1 MSASSKDIMVYAEF
15 SAGSLHP
22 VSFELL
28 GKATELA
35 KKASSRVLSVIV
47 GYGLSGAI
55 KELVFHGADLIYAVD
70 HASMDNFDAK
80 LFQQNVV
87 AVVQDVKPG
96 ILLLGA
102 TPLGRSLGP
111 RVGASLGTGVTAD
124 CTGLDITPD
133 GKLVQVRPAFAGN
146 ILATIQ
152 TSTRPQ
158 TATVRYRVMKPAP
171 RDPNRRGEVVMMDP
185 VATEPSAKALS
196 RSRSKRTDISNA
208 DIIVSVG
215 RGLAKPEDLTLVRRL
230 AESLGAIVG
239 SSRPL
244 VDDGWTL
251 KEQQVGFSGNV
262 VKPKLYVACGISGS
276 PQHLFGMRDSEH
288 IIAINKDPSAPIFNV
303 SDVGVQMDLY
313 EIVPLLTEELR
324 RRQLRATRAGST
336 GRQTH

>member
-1 MSASSKDIMVYAEF
+1 MSAPSKDIMVYAEF

-22 VSFELL
+22 VSLELL

-47 GYGLSGAI
+47 GSGLSAAA
-55 KELVFHGADLIYAVD
+55 KELVFHGADVVYAVD
-70 HASMDNFDAK
+70 HASMDDFDAR
-80 LFQQNVV
+80 LFQRNVV
-87 AVVQDVKPG
+87 AVVQEVKPG
-96 ILLLGA
+96 ILLFGA
-102 TPLGRSLGP
+102 TPMGRSLGP
-111 RVGASLGTGVTAD
+111 RVAASLGTGVTAD
-124 CTGLDITPD
+124 CTELDITPD
-133 GKLVQVRPAFAGN
+133 GRLIQVRPAFAGN

-158 TATVRYRVMKPAP
+158 TATVRYRVMKPASREP
-171 RDPNRRGEVVMMDP
+171 SRRGEIVMINP
-185 VATEPSAKALS
+185 VATEPSAKVSS
-196 RSRSKRTDISNA
+196 RSRSRRTDISNA

-215 RGLAKPEDLTLVRRL
+215 RGLAKPEDLDLIRKL

-288 IIAINKDPSAPIFNV
+288 IIAINKDPSAPIFKV

-313 EIVPLLTEELR
+313 EIVPLLTEELKNR
-324 RRQLRATRAGST
+324 KLGI
-336 GRQTH
+336 

>member
-1 MSASSKDIMVYAEF
+1 MSAPSKDIMVYAEF

-22 VSFELL
+22 VSLELL

-47 GYGLSGAI
+47 GSGLSAAA
-55 KELVFHGADLIYAVD
+55 KELVFHGADVVYAVD
-70 HASMDNFDAK
+70 HASMDDFDAR
-80 LFQQNVV
+80 LFQRNVV
-87 AVVQDVKPG
+87 AVVQEVKPG
-96 ILLLGA
+96 ILLFGA
-102 TPLGRSLGP
+102 TPVGRSLGP
-111 RVGASLGTGVTAD
+111 RVAASLGTGVTAD
-124 CTGLDITPD
+124 CTELDITPD
-133 GKLVQVRPAFAGN
+133 GRLIQVRPAFAGN

-158 TATVRYRVMKPAP
+158 TATVRYRVMKPASREP
-171 RDPNRRGEVVMMDP
+171 SRRGEIVMINP
-185 VATEPSAKALS
+185 VATEPSAKVSS
-196 RSRSKRTDISNA
+196 RSRSRRTDISNA

-215 RGLAKPEDLTLVRRL
+215 RGLAKPEDLDLIRKL

-288 IIAINKDPSAPIFNV
+288 IIAINKDPSAPIFKV

-313 EIVPLLTEELR
+313 EIVPLLTEELKNR
-324 RRQLRATRAGST
+324 KLGI
-336 GRQTH
+336 

>member
-1 MSASSKDIMVYAEF
+1 MSASPKDIMVYAEF

-22 VSFELL
+22 VSLELL
-28 GKATELA
+28 GKARELA

-47 GYGLSGAI
+47 GSGLSGAVR
-55 KELVFHGADLIYAVD
+55 ELIFHGADVVYAVD
-70 HASMDNFDAK
+70 HASMDNFDAR

-87 AVVQDVKPG
+87 AVVREIKPG
-96 ILLLGA
+96 VLLLGA
-102 TPLGRSLGP
+102 TPVGRSLGP
-111 RVGASLGTGVTAD
+111 RVAASLGTGVTAD
-124 CTGLDITPD
+124 CTELDITPD
-133 GKLVQVRPAFAGN
+133 GKLIQVRPAFAGN

-171 RDPNRRGEVVMMDP
+171 RDPNRRGEIVMMKP
-185 VATEPSAKALS
+185 AATEPSAKVLS
-196 RSRSKRTDISNA
+196 RSKSRRTDISNA
-208 DIIVSVG
+208 EIIVSVG
-215 RGLAKPEDLTLVRRL
+215 RGLAKPEDLHLIREL

-262 VKPKLYVACGISGS
+262 VKPRLYIACGISGS
-276 PQHLFGMRDSEH
+276 PQHLFGMRDSER
-288 IIAINKDPSAPIFNV
+288 IIAINKDPSAPIFNF

-313 EIVPLLTEELR
+313 EIVPLLTEELKR
-324 RRQLRATRAGST
+324 RKSRI
-336 GRQTH
+336 

>member
-1 MSASSKDIMVYAEF
+1 MSAPSKDIMVYAEF

-22 VSFELL
+22 VSLELL

-47 GYGLSGAI
+47 GSGLSAAA
-55 KELVFHGADLIYAVD
+55 KELVFHGADVVYAVD
-70 HASMDNFDAK
+70 HASMDDFDAR
-80 LFQQNVV
+80 LFQRNVV
-87 AVVQDVKPG
+87 AVVQEVKPG
-96 ILLLGA
+96 ILLFGA
-102 TPLGRSLGP
+102 TPVGRSLGP
-111 RVGASLGTGVTAD
+111 RVAASLGTGVTAD
-124 CTGLDITPD
+124 CTELDITPD
-133 GKLVQVRPAFAGN
+133 GRLIQVRPAFAGN

-158 TATVRYRVMKPAP
+158 TATVRYRVMKPASREP
-171 RDPNRRGEVVMMDP
+171 SRRGDIVMINP
-185 VATEPSAKALS
+185 VATEPSAKVSS
-196 RSRSKRTDISNA
+196 RSRSRRTDISNA

-215 RGLAKPEDLTLVRRL
+215 RGLAKPEDLDLIRKL

-288 IIAINKDPSAPIFNV
+288 IIAINKDPSAPIFKV

-313 EIVPLLTEELR
+313 EIVPLLTEELKNR
-324 RRQLRATRAGST
+324 KLGI
-336 GRQTH
+336 